1 MTGFDVAAAVVV
13 FFVVVIGANEVIDTR
28 CFVTLSK
35 NKFKIFFVL
44 LCYLK
49 FAQQQGKIHFHP
61 LFPAVDF
68 LQRTSSLV
76 RT

>member
-35 NKFKIFFVL
+35 NKFKVFFVL

-49 FAQQQGKIHFHP
+49 FAQQQAEIHFHHF
-61 LFPAVDF
+61 LFVDF
-68 LQRTSSLV
+68 LRRTSSLV